1 MVIPVWEPTFWNSTN
16 TKTLLTETLQF
27 LTDDEYAFEFVERS
41 TRSSDQGI
49 LHFKELPGSLPKVD
63 LVVLF
68 SGRRPILI
76 SHRST
81 PVIDSRQ
88 KQLVGLLRNDFPG
101 WVFPHV
107 SMWLNSAGDKR
118 TIEFS
123 QRSRSFLFTSLG
135 ILAASLLE
143 IDDVRLCDNGVVS
156 INLPRS
162 GQNYGTFLSR
172 STHPRFLTTVQEFM
186 RQVVERPNLKIENT
200 LIFKTKKE
208 TLEIIAAS
216 GHPELLQESVSCAH
230 VEGKTRLQPHCGVCT
245 QCIDRRFAALSAG
258 LEAYDL
264 LSRYEKDL
272 FVDTLREGDEQT
284 HAENYVR
291 FALALE
297 SAQTPDQLFETFPQ
311 LYDCLPEDGDVEA
324 FAHSM
329 WELFQRHQR
338 TVNSVLE
345 RQIQEHSAEIRRAV
359 LPADCLLR
367 IVGSGHHTKDP
378 HFRYIERLR
387 GLLSTSLPIF
397 FQSEKPKNER
407 HVQDAG
413 EAALK
418 TARESLERE
427 SPQIPFGV
435 ISTKPDFARIQH
447 DGISLFVEFKYPKD
461 RRRLNS
467 IVTEMTSRVTI

>member
-1 MVIPVWEPTFWNSTN
+1 
-16 TKTLLTETLQF
+16 
-27 LTDDEYAFEFVERS
+27 
-41 TRSSDQGI
+41 
-49 LHFKELPGSLPKVD
+49 
-63 LVVLF
+63 
-68 SGRRPILI
+68 
-76 SHRST
+76 
-81 PVIDSRQ
+81 
-88 KQLVGLLRNDFPG
+88 
-101 WVFPHV
+101 
-107 SMWLNSAGDKR
+107 MWLNSAGDKR

-297 SAQTPDQLFETFPQ
+297 SAQTPDQLFET
-311 LYDCLPEDGDVEA
+311 
-324 FAHSM
+324 
-329 WELFQRHQR
+329 
-338 TVNSVLE
+338 
-345 RQIQEHSAEIRRAV
+345 
-359 LPADCLLR
+359 
-367 IVGSGHHTKDP
+367 
-378 HFRYIERLR
+378 
-387 GLLSTSLPIF
+387 
-397 FQSEKPKNER
+397 
-407 HVQDAG
+407 
-413 EAALK
+413 
-418 TARESLERE
+418 
-427 SPQIPFGV
+427 
-435 ISTKPDFARIQH
+435 
-447 DGISLFVEFKYPKD
+447 
-461 RRRLNS
+461 
-467 IVTEMTSRVTI
+467 